1 MIPNTAPST
10 SVVDNVLQ
18 FVSPANDRGQIDLND
33 IVGVIAQPG
42 PQQRYG
48 VLYLERSSDDSDEL
62 SRHLKQTVISCLPE
76 ELSSLVV
83 EIPDFLRQ
91 RQPVQIVVSTRAGL
105 GTAKTIL
112 HQIVEPFLTY
122 LGIDHQIH
130 ETQSAQT
137 VIELSQSQFL
147 ERACAGIAQT
157 IILLSGDGGLL
168 DIVDVFY
175 KSHRS
180 LRTAPDI
187 ALIPCGTG
195 NAMANSIG
203 FRGGPASALTG
214 LLRGKS
220 SPVPIFAATFSPGSQ
235 LVVDEGHGRAPLDG
249 QLNAP
254 FRTIYGAVVASWGL
268 HAALV
273 ADSDTS
279 EYRRFGSER
288 FKMAAQELLHPSDG
302 SEPHRFQG
310 RITLSTIDKQSGAL
324 QERTMEESEHM
335 YVLATL
341 VPRLERDFLISPDSV
356 PMDGSLRFLY
366 FSPLPGEDAMR
377 LMTLA
382 YQGGQHVREGIVTYI
397 EVEEL
402 RIDFEENQEKWRRVC
417 IDGKIVAV
425 QQGGWMKLSKEP
437 RQLLN
442 VLKI

>member
-1 MIPNTAPST
+1 MVSEST
-10 SVVDNVLQ
+10 CSATVVDNVLQ
-18 FVSPANDRGQIDLND
+18 YTSPTNDRGEIGLND
-33 IVGVIAQPG
+33 IICVIFQPC
-42 PQQRYG
+42 PQQRYA
-48 VLYLERSSDDSDEL
+48 VLYLEHSSNDSDQL
-62 SRHLKQTVISCLPE
+62 SQHLQQIVISCLPE
-76 ELSSLVV
+76 ELSALVA

-91 RQPVQIVVSTRAGL
+91 RQPVQIVVSTGAGT
-105 GTAKTIL
+105 GTAKAVL
-112 HQIVEPFLTY
+112 GQIVEPFLVY
-122 LGIDHQIH
+122 LGIDHQVH

-137 VIELSQSQFL
+137 IIELSRSQFL
-147 ERACAGIAQT
+147 ERAGAGIAQT
-157 IILLSGDGGLL
+157 IILLSGDGGLI

-180 LRTAPDI
+180 LRVAPDI

-203 FRGGPASALTG
+203 FRSGPASGLTG

-220 SPVPIFAATFSPGSQ
+220 SPLPIFAATFSPGSQ
-235 LVVDEGHGRAPLDG
+235 MVVEEGRYRAPIDD
-249 QLNAP
+249 QPNAP
-254 FRTIYGAVVASWGL
+254 FCTIYGAVVASWGL

-288 FKMAAQELLHPSDG
+288 FKLAAQELLHPSDG

-310 RITLSTIDKQSGAL
+310 RITLSTTDSQSGACH
-324 QERTMEESEHM
+324 QRTMEETEHM

-341 VPRLERDFLISPDSV
+341 VPRLEKDFVISPDSV
-356 PMDGSLRFLY
+356 PLDQCMRFLH
-366 FSPLPGEDAMR
+366 FGPLSGEDAMR

-382 YQGGQHVREGIVTYI
+382 YQGGQHVREEAVTYI
-397 EVEEL
+397 EIEQL
-402 RIDFEENQEKWRRVC
+402 RIDFEEDQERWRRVC

-425 QQGGWMKLSKEP
+425 DKGGWMEISRDS